1 MSSFS
6 IGSQYIQIIV
16 SLSKRSPQGFVDKV
30 VTPLLNLNF
39 SNYGQRDRSE
49 KEITNN
55 IRQRIA
61 SLTGIQRFSVKKA
74 SGGPSGSDI
83 IIGVVGPESKELT
96 KYAKEIHRFLFY
108 RRNKGCRA

>member
-61 SLTGIQRFSVKKA
+61 SLTGIQRFSVKKGFRWPKWFRYYNW
-74 SGGPSGSDI
+74 GGR
-83 IIGVVGPESKELT
+83 T
-96 KYAKEIHRFLFY
+96 
-108 RRNKGCRA
+108 